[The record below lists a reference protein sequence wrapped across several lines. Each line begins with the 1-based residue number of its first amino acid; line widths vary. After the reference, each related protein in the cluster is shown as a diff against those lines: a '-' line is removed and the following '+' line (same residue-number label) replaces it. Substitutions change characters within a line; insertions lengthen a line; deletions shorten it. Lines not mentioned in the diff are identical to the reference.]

1 MLAIF
6 CCAQYDRCSEYFRE
20 KLMQNWQPPAH
31 WQQITT
37 IDAHTAGEPLRIITS
52 GFPDI
57 PGKTI
62 LEKRQYARQHY
73 DHLRKTLMWEPRGHA
88 DMYGCILTPPVTPD
102 GDVGVLFMHNE
113 GFSTM
118 CGHGII
124 GLVKVGVETG
134 YFPAQ
139 GAQTVIKIDTPAG
152 RVTATAHLRE
162 DGYVERVSF
171 LNVPSFLLER
181 DLRVQ
186 VEGVGTVTCDIAF
199 GGAFYAYV
207 DADSVG
213 VEITPE
219 NQRTLIDV
227 GMRIKRAVMSSYNI
241 VHPDGN
247 PDLNFLYGTILV
259 KRFANGAVHSRNVCI
274 FAEGEVDRSPT
285 GTGVSGRLAIHHARG
300 ELGLNEMITIES
312 LISTPF
318 TGRVVETTQVGGL
331 PAIIPEVGGTAY
343 ITGKQM
349 FIIDPDDPLANGFLL
364 R

>member
-1 MLAIF
+1 
-6 CCAQYDRCSEYFRE
+6 
-20 KLMQNWQPPAH
+20 MQNWQPPAH

-52 GFPDI
+52 GFPEL
-57 PGKTI
+57 PGSTI

-134 YFPAQ
+134 FFPAQ
-139 GAQTVIKIDTPAG
+139 GTQTIVKIDTPAG
-152 RVTATAHLRE
+152 RVTATAHRRD
-162 DGYVERVSF
+162 DGHVERVSF
-171 LNVPSFLLER
+171 RNVPSFLLER

-186 VEGVGTVTCDIAF
+186 VEGLGTVTCDIAF

-213 VEITPE
+213 MKIAPE
-219 NQRTLIDV
+219 NQRALIDV
-227 GMRIKRAVMSSYNI
+227 GMRIKRAVMASYQI

-259 KRFANGAVHSRNVCI
+259 KRFTQGAVHSRNVCI

-285 GTGVSGRLAIHHARG
+285 GTGVSGRLAIHYARG
-300 ELGLNEMITIES
+300 ELGLNEPITIES

-318 TGRVVETTQVGGL
+318 TGRVVETAQVSGL
-331 PAIIPEVGGTAY
+331 PAIIPEVSGTAF
-343 ITGKQM
+343 ITGKHT
-349 FIIDPDDPLANGFLL
+349 FLIDPDDPLKAGFLL